1 MALRIETFSNSDLRR
16 GWRPGNNAGG
26 HALFKALGHPLAARR
41 GARLVADCA
50 AAGPVAVYDPRD
62 TAEAFDAL
70 FQLSDKCEIA
80 ELFVQRVEDRGR
92 ELLGHRARLVSELKN
107 SRARSLLVLTFDS
120 ARLMTQLRP
129 LLPDGMQVFSL
140 DGMRLDE
147 DMLTNADD
155 YIDPLNFATN
165 FALLRDVAPN
175 GDMAGLH
182 TRITTANYWSMHGA
196 EDPEL
201 WLCLFDADGAVLAEW
216 RQALPVAGGLIT
228 IDSQQVRARFGLG
241 DFCGSLFI
249 HALRV
254 AGHDIVKY
262 ALDIYGD
269 AGRAL
274 SCSHDANA
282 WPADYFAGM
291 PAPAADER
299 LILHIQNSHPVP
311 IPSGSVG
318 LGIMGGQQVS
328 LLERDIAPFAT
339 YSLDIADLLPD
350 AKWPDQIE
358 IHAGRYFVRPRYEIV
373 RKDGRRRIAHANVE
387 RTDLQPN
394 PEIAALSEVM
404 GKGYIMPLPVLPV
417 DEFSSTILPT
427 PMATG
432 QMELPVRADLYD
444 MNGECIARH
453 FMGRLQ
459 RRDSMP
465 LTLDDWLAEAGASLP
480 SGAGHVELVY
490 DFRDGG
496 EADGWLHALGQYTQR
511 ASGHMAE
518 TIFGAH
524 IYNTPII
531 YKDEPQ
537 SYTGSPPGLTT
548 RLFLRVGQNFGPG
561 TDGLCHLIYPA
572 SMPWHPESD
581 TRLILHDGNGKV
593 VAEQHLQIACGGS
606 RFWRFSELFSQRQ
619 RAAAGADAYV
629 IIRDT
634 TCRLFGFHG
643 LQQGEQGFCL
653 DHMFGF

>member
-26 HALFKALGHPLAARR
+26 HALFKALGHPLAARK
-41 GARLVADCA
+41 GAALVDAC
-50 AAGPVAVYDPRD
+50 AAGPVAIYDPRD

-70 FQLSDKCEIA
+70 FQLSARCEIA
-80 ELFVQRVEDRGR
+80 EVFVQRVEDCGHER
-92 ELLGHRARLVSELKN
+92 LGQPTKLISKLNN
-107 SRARSLLVLTFDS
+107 SRAVSLLVLAFDS
-120 ARLMTQLRP
+120 ARLIDQLRS
-129 LLPDGMQVFSL
+129 LLPEGMQVFSL
-140 DGMRLDE
+140 DGMRLDA

-155 YIDPLNFATN
+155 YVDPLNFATN

-175 GDMAGLH
+175 RACTGLH

-196 EDPEL
+196 PDPEL
-201 WLCLFDADGAVLAEW
+201 WLCLFDAEGEVLAEW
-216 RQALPVAGGLIT
+216 RQPLPGSGALVT
-228 IDSQQVRARFGLG
+228 IDSQQIRERFGLG

-269 AGRAL
+269 EGRAL

-291 PAPAADER
+291 PAPGTDER
-299 LILHIQNSHPVP
+299 LILHIQNSHPTP
-311 IPSGSVG
+311 IPSGAIG

-328 LLERDIAPFAT
+328 LLEREIAPFAT
-339 YSLDIADLLPD
+339 YSLDIAELLPD
-350 AKWPDQIE
+350 AVWPDQIE
-358 IHAGRYFVRPRYEIV
+358 IHAGRYFVRPRYEVV
-373 RKDGRRRIAHANVE
+373 RGNGRRRIAHANVE
-387 RTDLQPN
+387 RTDLAPN
-394 PEIAALSEVM
+394 PDIPALSEVM

-417 DEFSSTILPT
+417 GEFSSTILPT

-444 MNGECIARH
+444 MSGECIARH

-459 RRDSMP
+459 RRDSVP
-465 LTLDDWLAEAGASLP
+465 LALDAWLAEAGAELP

-548 RLFLRVGQNFGPG
+548 RLFLRLGQNYGSG
-561 TDGLCHLIYPA
+561 MDGLCHLIYPA
-572 SMPWHPESD
+572 SMPWHPLSD
-581 TRLILHDGNGKV
+581 TRLILHDGKGDV
-593 VAEQHLQIACGGS
+593 VGEQHLQIPCGGS
-606 RFWRFSELFSQRQ
+606 RFWRFSETFDPAERV
-619 RAAAGADAYV
+619 AAGPDAYV
-629 IIRDT
+629 IVRDT
-634 TCRLFGFHG
+634 SCRLFGFHG
-643 LQQGEQGFCL
+643 LQQGEEGFCL

>member
-1 MALRIETFSNSDLRR
+1 MKFLTSLVVVAAAVVALGAGRADAGNVPGVTDTEIHIGQWGPQTGPAAPWGAVAR
-16 GWRPGNNAGG
+16 GTEVLFQMINDAGG
-26 HALFKALGHPLAARR
+26 IHGRKIVYHSFDDQYNPARTKAGVKELVESDPGVFAFVGGVGSATGMAVKDYLNER
-41 GARLVADCA
+41 GIVWVGP
-50 AAGPVAVYDPRD
+50 AAGSLQWITPPQKNLFAVYPLYVE
-62 TAEAFDAL
+62 EAKVLVDYL
-70 FQLSDKCEIA
+70 VEKEKKSKIA
-80 ELFVQRVEDRGR
+80 ILY
-92 ELLGHRARLVSELKN
+92 
-107 SRARSLLVLTFDS
+107 
-120 ARLMTQLRP
+120 
-129 LLPDGMQVFSL
+129 
-140 DGMRLDE
+140 
-147 DMLTNADD
+147 ADD
-155 YIDPLNFATN
+155 EYGE
-165 FALLRDVAPN
+165 N
-175 GDMAGLH
+175 GL
-182 TRITTANYWSMHGA
+182 
-196 EDPEL
+196 
-201 WLCLFDADGAVLAEW
+201 
-216 RQALPVAGGLIT
+216 
-228 IDSQQVRARFGLG
+228 
-241 DFCGSLFI
+241 
-249 HALRV
+249 
-254 AGHDIVKY
+254 
-262 ALDIYGD
+262 
-269 AGRAL
+269 AL

-465 LTLDDWLAEAGASLP
+465 LALDDWLAEAGASLP

-548 RLFLRVGQNFGPG
+548 RLFLRVGQNFEPG